1 MEKLPVELTRK
12 DWLLAALLGA
22 AAFILLHLWNCSEL
36 HPGVWGEACA
46 AAGVRPPSE
55 PIPGVWRC
63 LVSPLYALLGAA
75 AAGRVLVWLGHLSV
89 FALALTAYPILYEL
103 LPSVMRLRVRRIA
116 WGRLLG
122 RGILAL
128 GTVFFLCADPVW
140 RALQTFSPTT
150 FALVLTMGA
159 LALAVRFLGTGRLP
173 FAYAAMLAFGVL
185 AADSPAGFALAACFA
200 AAACCRSF
208 KEDDEMSLKLIVNA
222 LLNPVVRIVALR
234 RMAVCFFAG
243 LALAAMAN
251 VVWFVSA
258 DGLDAHAWRGVDLV
272 VRYFN
277 CYWLQASSAATRL
290 GWAFAVAACLVPIVF
305 ALWAL
310 RRATDDD
317 AFLSYRF
324 GLTFLAAG
332 LVAFLQVAG
341 LPRFW
346 FWMWVPDAGAV
357 KSDYLLCLGG
367 FVSALTVTWTLCVA
381 AVEVFVRNYRRI
393 FVQQFPDARAE
404 ANAPVAARLHP
415 RRRAA
420 VWIALV
426 LALLAATVPFRWK
439 KTDRRMME
447 VVNAYLDEVVDECGD
462 GVRTLFTDGALDEGV
477 ELRSRARGRCLRT
490 VSMTSGSSEFDRT
503 VRRRGVTDEEDRTML
518 DSGASDALRTW
529 VNDKTNRLDGVAIQ
543 QGIELWKRAG
553 RVLPRSS
560 GVVAFPEGLDETTA
574 AAGRTAG
581 RALAERILDIYATG
595 RPDASTDVTL
605 REIFRRVQWRV
616 ARFCRFR
623 ADAFDRAKDTDS
635 AVEESLLAY
644 ELDRQN
650 ALYQRLRRQTDWVS
664 QQNGARLTPREGLKI
679 SLARSDFALA
689 RTFAEQVLQSNP
701 DDPLANFAI
710 GMAYLLEEQYSR
722 AELYLKRV
730 VAKLPDDIA
739 ALNNLAV
746 VQIRL
751 ERFDAAQA
759 TCDHARAVAARIKDP
774 KTRARVE
781 SDLAKTAASIA
792 RKRASAK

>member
-1 MEKLPVELTRK
+1 M
-12 DWLLAALLGA
+12 LATLLGA
-22 AAFILLHLWNCSEL
+22 AAFLFLHLWNSPEL
-36 HPGVWGEACA
+36 HPSVWGEACA
-46 AAGVRPPSE
+46 AAGVRPPDE
-55 PIPGVWRC
+55 PIPGMWRC
-63 LVSPLYALLGAA
+63 LVSPLYALLGVA
-75 AAGRVLVWLGHLSV
+75 AAGRVLVWLGHLSS
-89 FALALTAYPILYEL
+89 FALALTAYPILYAL

-185 AADSPAGFALAACFA
+185 AADSPAGFVLAAGFA
-200 AAACCRSF
+200 AAACFRSF
-208 KEDDEMSLKLIVNA
+208 KEEDMSLKLIVNA

-243 LALAAMAN
+243 LALAATAN

-290 GWAFAVAACLVPIVF
+290 GWAFAVAACLVPLVF

-341 LPRFW
+341 IPRFW
-346 FWMWVPDAGAV
+346 FWMWLPDAGAV
-357 KSDYLLCLGG
+357 KSEYLLCLGG
-367 FVSALTVTWTLCVA
+367 FVSALTVTWALCVA
-381 AVEVFVRNYRRI
+381 AVEVFVRNYRRL
-393 FVQQFPDARAE
+393 FEQQFPDAQTE
-404 ANAPVAARLHP
+404 TNASTSARP
-415 RRRAA
+415 RYRRRAA

-439 KTDRRMME
+439 KTDRRMAE
-447 VVNAYLDEVVDECGD
+447 AISAYLDEVVSECGD

-477 ELRSRARGRCLRT
+477 ELRSRARGGSLRT
-490 VSMTSGSSEFDRT
+490 VSMTSGSTEFDRA
-503 VRRRGVTDEEDRTML
+503 VRRRGVTDDEDRTML

-543 QGIELWKRAG
+543 LGIELWKRAG

-560 GVVAFPEGLDETTA
+560 GVVAFPEGLDEATA
-574 AAGRTAG
+574 AAGRAAG
-581 RALAERILDIYATG
+581 RSLAERILDIYASG
-595 RPDASTDVTL
+595 RPDAGTDTAL
-605 REIFRRVQWRV
+605 LEAFRRVQWCV

-623 ADAFDRAKDTDS
+623 ADAFDAERNTDA
-635 AVEESLLAY
+635 AVEESLLVY

-650 ALYQRLRRQTDWVS
+650 VIYQRLRRQTDWVT

-679 SLARSDFALA
+679 SLARSDFALG

-710 GMAYLLEEQYSR
+710 GMAYFLEEQYSR

-759 TCDHARAVAARIKDP
+759 TCDHARAAAARIKDP
-774 KTRARVE
+774 TTRAKVE